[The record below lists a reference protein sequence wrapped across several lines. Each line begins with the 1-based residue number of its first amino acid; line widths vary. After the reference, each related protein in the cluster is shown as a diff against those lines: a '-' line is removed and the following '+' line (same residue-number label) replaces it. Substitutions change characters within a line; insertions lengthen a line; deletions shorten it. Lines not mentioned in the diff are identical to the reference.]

1 MSQLRTFSEDRPPGP
16 ETVGEVAYRRLRADI
31 VFGRLA
37 PGEKLRLDRVSQR
50 YATSVST
57 MRELL
62 SRLSSEGLIVAEG
75 QRGFEVAPVS
85 PEDFREVA
93 AMRQL
98 LECHAIEQSFAAGD
112 LDWEA
117 RVVGA
122 HHKLAAHEKRM
133 VTGEDASP
141 ESWKRCDWEFHH
153 ALISACGSK
162 VLMQT
167 HAAIYDRYL
176 RYQMVAVIFRG
187 EVAAREHQA
196 LLDCALTRDAAAA
209 RAVLVTHIQSCV
221 EHALAGDTSRWLR
234 PSESRR
240 KGGEAIAAGR
250 SLDASGGRKIARSR
264 DAVRG
269 RRKGIQGKAISS

>member
-1 MSQLRTFSEDRPPGP
+1 MRELRTFSESHTTAA
-16 ETVGEVAYRRLRADI
+16 ETVGEIAYRRLRADI
-31 VFGRLA
+31 IFGRLA
-37 PGEKLRLDRVSQR
+37 PRERLRLDRVSQR

-122 HHKLAAHEKRM
+122 HHKLAAHEKRL
-133 VTGEDASP
+133 VAGEDTSP

-176 RYQMVAVIFRG
+176 RYQMVAVVFRD
-187 EVAAREHQA
+187 EIAAREHQA
-196 LLDCALTRDAAAA
+196 LLECALARDAASA
-209 RAVLVTHIQSCV
+209 REVLVTHLQSCV
-221 EHALAGDTSRWLR
+221 EHALTGDTSRWLR
-234 PSESRR
+234 PPPRR
-240 KGGEAIAAGR
+240 GARVTLQRALQCAKPTSPAG
-250 SLDASGGRKIARSR
+250 ARSAALAELVDR
-264 DAVRG
+264 ARG
-269 RRKGIQGKAISS
+269 

>member
-1 MSQLRTFSEDRPPGP
+1 MRDLRTSSESQPTAA
-16 ETVGEVAYRRLRADI
+16 ETVGEIVYRRLRADI
-31 VFGRLA
+31 VFGRLV
-37 PGEKLRLDRVSQR
+37 PGEKLKLDRVSQR

-62 SRLSSEGLIVAEG
+62 SRLASEGLIVAEG

-93 AMRQL
+93 GMRQL
-98 LECHAIEQSFAAGD
+98 LECHAMEQSFATGD

-133 VTGEDASP
+133 LAGDDTSP
-141 ESWKRCDWEFHH
+141 EAWKRCDWEFHH

-167 HAAIYDRYL
+167 HAAIYDKYL

-187 EVAAREHQA
+187 ELAAREHQA
-196 LLDCALTRDAAAA
+196 LLNCALARDAASA
-209 RAVLVTHIQSCV
+209 RQVLVTHIQSCV
-221 EHALAGDTSRWLR
+221 EHALSGDTSSWLR
-234 PSESRR
+234 PPESGRTGPGVSVAARTAGSGAR
-240 KGGEAIAAGR
+240 KVGR
-250 SLDASGGRKIARSR
+250 ARTV
-264 DAVRG
+264 ARG
-269 RRKGIQGKAISS
+269 RGKGMRGKALSS